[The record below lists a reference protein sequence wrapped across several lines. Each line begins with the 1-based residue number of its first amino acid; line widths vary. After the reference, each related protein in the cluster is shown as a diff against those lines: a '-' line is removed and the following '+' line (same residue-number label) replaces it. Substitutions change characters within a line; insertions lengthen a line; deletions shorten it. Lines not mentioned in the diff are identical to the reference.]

1 VAHIALARKWRPQR
15 FEDVIGQRGVVDTLK
30 NAIAS
35 GRLAQSFIFAGPRG
49 VGKTTTARILARA
62 LNCVKGPTA
71 EPCGV
76 CDACTE
82 IADGRDMD
90 VLEIDAA
97 THTQIDNVR
106 AVIVEPLSIAPMRD
120 RFKIFIIDE
129 VHRLSRQS
137 FDALLKSVEEP
148 PPYVKFMMATTDLQ
162 SVPLTIQSR
171 SQVFELR
178 ALPFASIRQQ
188 LKAVT
193 TSEKVTI
200 DDAAL
205 ALVARS
211 AEGSMRD
218 ALSALDQ
225 VLAFTSDRVT
235 AADVSTV
242 LGLIGRDLQFE
253 VVDTVAREDAGAVFE
268 LAGRVVEAGFDLRMV
283 CRDLARLV
291 RDLLVLQIDPARVSD
306 PEIAAEGEGPR
317 LTGLAGQ
324 FSREDLMRSFDLLSR
339 AEYEIKN
346 SSQPR
351 HHFEMM
357 LVKWIHLRKLT
368 PLSDL
373 IERMGVGASS
383 AGSVGSGGST
393 GSRAMPAAKPPV
405 ATFRPQAASPAP
417 PVPVPAPTPARAP
430 VYPAPPGPRG
440 SVEPQ
445 PDEPAGAGPDVKSAL
460 LASIRESNKA
470 FYGMVIQQ
478 AQQIEIE
485 GNTVVFT
492 FAPAHKSLRTRLDD
506 KRAWLEPLAQTAAG
520 RKMTIV
526 TREGQPVAAPTSAAK
541 EQAAARQAEL
551 RDRAKADPAIQ
562 AVLDVFGGQVED
574 VEEI

>member
-71 EPCGV
+71 EPCGK
-76 CDACTE
+76 CDACIE
-82 IADGRDMD
+82 ISEGRDVD
-90 VLEIDAA
+90 VFEIDGA
-97 THTQIDNVR
+97 TYTGVDAVR
-106 AVIVEPLSIAPMRD
+106 EVIVEPLSIAPMRD

-129 VHRLSRQS
+129 VHRLSKS
-137 FDALLKSVEEP
+137 AFDALLKSIEEP
-148 PPYVKFMMATTDLQ
+148 PPYVKFMMATTDPQ
-162 SVPLTIQSR
+162 AVPLTIQSR

-200 DDAAL
+200 DDGAL

-218 ALSALDQ
+218 ALGALDQ

-253 VVDTVAREDAGAVFE
+253 VIETVAREDAAAVFE

-317 LTGLAGQ
+317 LTGLASQ

-351 HHFEMM
+351 HHFEMT

-373 IERMGVGASS
+373 IERMGTGTT
-383 AGSVGSGGST
+383 GTSGTT
-393 GSRAMPAAKPPV
+393 GTRVMPIA
-405 ATFRPQAASPAP
+405 RPQPVPSPVRPAP
-417 PVPVPAPTPARAP
+417 IAAP
-430 VYPAPPGPRG
+430 VEPGPRT
-440 SVEPQ
+440 SEPKNLGTS
-445 PDEPAGAGPDVKSAL
+445 EPRNLGTPEPRNLGTDVKSAL
-460 LASIRESNKA
+460 LSSIREANKA

-478 AQQIEIE
+478 AQQIDVE
-485 GNTVVFT
+485 GNAVVFT

-506 KRAWLEPLAQTAAG
+506 KRPWLEQLAQTAAG

-562 AVLDVFGGQVED
+562 AVLDVFGGQVDD

>member
-1 VAHIALARKWRPQR
+1 
-15 FEDVIGQRGVVDTLK
+15 
-30 NAIAS
+30 
-35 GRLAQSFIFAGPRG
+35 
-49 VGKTTTARILARA
+49 
-62 LNCVKGPTA
+62 
-71 EPCGV
+71 
-76 CDACTE
+76 
-82 IADGRDMD
+82 
-90 VLEIDAA
+90 
-97 THTQIDNVR
+97 
-106 AVIVEPLSIAPMRD
+106 
-120 RFKIFIIDE
+120 
-129 VHRLSRQS
+129 
-137 FDALLKSVEEP
+137 
-148 PPYVKFMMATTDLQ
+148 
-162 SVPLTIQSR
+162 
-171 SQVFELR
+171 
-178 ALPFASIRQQ
+178 
-188 LKAVT
+188 
-193 TSEKVTI
+193 
-200 DDAAL
+200 
-205 ALVARS
+205 
-211 AEGSMRD
+211 MRD
-218 ALSALDQ
+218 ALGALDQ

-253 VVDTVAREDAGAVFE
+253 VVETVAREDAGAVFE

-373 IERMGVGASS
+373 IDRMGAGAGS
-383 AGSVGSGGST
+383 AGSMGSAGST
-393 GSRAMPAAKPPV
+393 GSRAVPAAKPP
-405 ATFRPQAASPAP
+405 APSFRPPAPSPQAATPPPAP
-417 PVPVPAPTPARAP
+417 VQAPTPVAAPTPARAP
-430 VYPAPPGPRG
+430 IYAAPPGPRR

-445 PDEPAGAGPDVKSAL
+445 AQSEEPAGAGPDVKSAL

-478 AQQIEIE
+478 AQQIEVE
-485 GNTVVFT
+485 GNAVVFT

-506 KRAWLEPLAQTAAG
+506 KRAWLEQLAQTAGG

-541 EQAAARQAEL
+541 ELAAARQAEL